1 MTGEELEGSG
11 DTPALRDPEDIGLL
25 LHVEARV
32 NDDRLG
38 PLILLPPNVAGVV
51 DEVETARQLG
61 EHMDQ
66 ICSRS
71 KQ

>member
-1 MTGEELEGSG
+1 MSSGASVMTGEELEGSG

-38 PLILLPPNVAGVV
+38 PLIPRKQNKTMMHWAG
-51 DEVETARQLG
+51 LG
-61 EHMDQ
+61 
-66 ICSRS
+66 
-71 KQ
+71 